1 MEFDML
7 KKVVYTQKLTPQLP
21 MVIIDLIGFTILQ
34 HCIGTLNT
42 IEFLINILCMNYDRL
57 IR

>member
-1 MEFDML
+1 ML

-42 IEFLINILCMNYDRL
+42 IKFLINILSLSCMN
-57 IR
+57 